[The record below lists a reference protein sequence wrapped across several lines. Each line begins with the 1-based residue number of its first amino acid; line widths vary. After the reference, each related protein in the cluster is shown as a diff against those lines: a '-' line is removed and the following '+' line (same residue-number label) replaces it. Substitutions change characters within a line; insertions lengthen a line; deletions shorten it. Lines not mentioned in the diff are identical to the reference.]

1 MTTTIMVSDP
11 TDPDDP
17 VGSRRGRKKRKDPHN
32 QRDKS
37 PLGYRLKVYL
47 QDPVVSI
54 GILALILF
62 IYLIV
67 APIIS
72 LLVDGAVVH
81 SQDTGITQQEK
92 GALTSYYLWRV
103 FVSSQAAAIFW
114 IPLGNTL
121 LIAVCSIILALAVGI
136 SVAWLMV
143 RTNMWG
149 RKWFAT
155 ALIVPYML
163 PAWTFALAWV
173 TIFKNR
179 KTGGQPGWLE
189 NLGITVPDWL
199 SYGQLPIILIFA
211 IHFSPFV
218 IMLVGNALKR
228 FDSTLEESAKLLGA
242 SKAKVAFTI
251 VLPVLRPSLISAVTL
266 ILAKVL
272 GEFGVAYILGLPINM
287 NVLATSLYRNIYSD
301 QRGAAA
307 VMVAVIVMIGAIS
320 LWVDTYFLR
329 ESKRF
334 VTISGKS
341 GSNNN
346 VSILRKTRGL
356 ATLAC
361 SLVFAVSVA
370 TPMIVLGLS
379 TVMKYPGVFRRE
391 NFTLQYWFGSHLP
404 TVGFKEGIF
413 RNGEVWHSAWNT
425 LWIVGLAACLAGCMG
440 LLVGY
445 VVVRSRSRFVS
456 TALRQIVFFPYLVPG
471 IAFAVAYLSLFSVQ
485 RGPIPALYGTAAI
498 LVLIYFTEQMPFSSR
513 TGISSMMQ
521 LGSDAEEA
529 AQITGAGWWKRFFTV
544 VLPIQKGA
552 LASGVTMA
560 FISGVK
566 SLSLVIIL
574 AVPGMD
580 VLTTLS
586 IRLIDIG
593 YTQAGNAVVLVI
605 AAISFLGTYTVQKV
619 MKTDLSQ
626 GMGA

>member
-1 MTTTIMVSDP
+1 MTTTILV
-11 TDPDDP
+11 PDAESP
-17 VGSRRGRKKRKDPHN
+17 GSPPGTPSGKAPKPRRDTA
-32 QRDKS
+32 
-37 PLGYRLKVYL
+37 PLGYRLRIYL
-47 QDPVVSI
+47 QDPVVTI
-54 GILALILF
+54 GILGLLLF
-62 IYLIV
+62 TYLII
-67 APIIS
+67 APIVS
-72 LLVDGAVVH
+72 LLFDGAIVQ
-81 SQDTGITQQEK
+81 SQDTGVTQQEK
-92 GALTSYYLWRV
+92 GSFTSYYLWRV
-103 FVSSQAAAIFW
+103 FFSPQAVDIFW
-114 IPLGNTL
+114 QPLANTL
-121 LIAVCSIILALAVGI
+121 IIALCSILLALAVGI

-149 RKWFAT
+149 RRWFAT

-173 TIFKNR
+173 SIFKNR
-179 KTGGQPGWLE
+179 RTGGQAGWLE

-199 SYGQLPIILIFA
+199 SYGRVPIIIIFA

-228 FDSTLEESAKLLGA
+228 FDSTLEESARLLGA
-242 SKAKVAFTI
+242 SRMKTAASI
-251 VLPVLRPSLISAVTL
+251 VIPILRPSLISAVTL

-287 NVLATSLYRNIYSD
+287 NVLATSVYRNIYSD

-307 VMVAVIVMIGAIS
+307 VMVAVIVLIGAIS
-320 LWVDTYFLR
+320 LWVDTHFLR
-329 ESKRF
+329 EAKRF

-341 GSNNN
+341 GSSNT
-346 VSILRKTRGL
+346 VAILRKSRGL
-356 ATLAC
+356 ATAAC
-361 SLVFAVSVA
+361 GLLFTVSVA
-370 TPMIVLGLS
+370 VPILVLGLT
-379 TVMKYPGVFRRE
+379 TVMKYPGVFTAD
-391 NFTLQYWFGSHLP
+391 NFTLRYWTGTDLP
-404 TVGFKEGIF
+404 TVGFRRGVLL
-413 RNGEVWHSAWNT
+413 NGEVWHAAFET
-425 LWIVGLAACLAGCMG
+425 LWIVGLAAILAGAVG

-445 VVVRSRSRFVS
+445 VVVRSKSRFVS

-498 LVLIYFTEQMPFSSR
+498 LVLIYFTEQMPFASR
-513 TGISSMMQ
+513 AGISSMMQ
-521 LGSDAEEA
+521 LGSDPEEA
-529 AQITGAGWWKRFFTV
+529 AQVSGAGWWRRFFTV

-552 LASGVTMA
+552 LATGMVMA

-586 IRLIDIG
+586 IRLIDVG

-605 AAISFLGTYTVQKV
+605 AAIAFFGTYAVQKV
-619 MKTDLSQ
+619 MKTDLAQ